1 MPRPRSNHD
10 NLNIIDHINRLLPR
24 HDYAV
29 LMLERGVAAISPAAL
44 AALEK
49 AGQIRLDYVA
59 IASQLFVVD
68 TPENEGRMAAAEKAR
83 VDRLIARA
91 AKAPGWVVNRAAS
104 SARQA
109 PVDCAARQLLVA
121 AATPKSQSAA
131 RSSPP

>member
-10 NLNIIDHINRLLPR
+10 NLNIIDQINRLLPR

-29 LMLERGVAAISPAAL
+29 LMLDRGVAAISPAAL

-68 TPENEGRMAAAEKAR
+68 TPENEARMATAEKAR

-91 AKAPGWVVNRAAS
+91 AKAPDWVVNRAAS

-109 PVDCAARQLLVA
+109 PVDRAASQLQA
-121 AATPKSQSAA
+121 ATATPKSQSAA